1 MTIESSEFLVLR
13 ILLVKKIF
21 VRLKSKSGIMDIDWR
36 KFGFKRVKNNC
47 FDGTKQFGNY
57 TSFFKCLLFITKREL
72 IDN

>member
-21 VRLKSKSGIMDIDWR
+21 VGKSKSGIMDIDWR

-57 TSFFKCLLFITKREL
+57 TSFFKCLLFITKTEL
-72 IDN
+72 IDS